1 MQGSKYLSEL
11 ITDSDTILPGRINI
25 IEANTSG
32 GKTWFALNT
41 LPQWAGSPEKVL
53 YLIDTSNGEF
63 RLQQN
68 ILAVS
73 RQTYA
78 LADYCSGKVWG
89 EFAHDADGKMPVMTY
104 AGFGAEVRKCRCPFW
119 QKFDFIVCDEMQNL
133 VKYHSF
139 KGSKIHL
146 EAAEMTLRNIA
157 IEGKTKIVALT
168 ATPQKVREHFG
179 SLCRSVPFDRA
190 SLISYDTFQTE
201 TYTGIESI
209 LLQSAGKTGILY
221 TEQVE
226 PMKKY
231 IAFAREHSI
240 MADGFW
246 SLNCDT
252 PMTEEQ
258 KALRQKVL
266 ADETIPD
273 HLDLLVINAASE
285 TCIKIQE
292 KNRKVDYMII
302 HIANEDT
309 RIQVRGRYCG
319 DLPTLYLHDAAIDP
333 ANVEVPPQFIGKKL
347 FSKEKEALCQA
358 LNLRAPNNELYKW
371 RKVKAILAA
380 GNYTVQDGREK
391 NLRYALILPKQ
402 VGSIL

>member
-1 MQGSKYLSEL
+1 MQGTKYLSEL
-11 ITDSDTILPGRINI
+11 ITDPDTILPGFINI
-25 IEANTSG
+25 IEANTSA

-41 LPQWAGSPEKVL
+41 LPRWAGSPEKVL

-78 LADYCSGKVWG
+78 LTDYCSGKVWG

-104 AGFGAEVRKCRCPFW
+104 AGFGAEVRKCRHPFW
-119 QKFDFIVCDEMQNL
+119 QKFDYIVCDEMQNL
-133 VKYHSF
+133 VKYHNF
-139 KGSKIHL
+139 NGSKVHL
-146 EAAEMTLRNIA
+146 EAAETTLRNIA
-157 IEGKTKIVALT
+157 IEGKTKVIVLS

-179 SLCRSVPFDRA
+179 NLCRSVPFDRV
-190 SLISYDTFQTE
+190 SLISFDTFHTE

-209 LLQSAGKTGILY
+209 LLQAAGKTGILY
-221 TEQVE
+221 TTQVE
-226 PMKKY
+226 HMKK
-231 IAFAREHSI
+231 IITFAREHGI
-240 MADGFW
+240 RADGFW
-246 SLNCDT
+246 SLNSDT

-258 KALRQKVL
+258 KVLRQKVL

-285 TCIKIQE
+285 TCIKIQA

-302 HIANEDT
+302 HTANEDT

-319 DLPTLYLHDAAIDP
+319 DLPSLYLHDAAIDP
-333 ANVEVPPQFIGKKL
+333 ANVEVQPFFLGKKL
-347 FSKEKEALCQA
+347 FSEEKEALCQA
-358 LNLRAPNNELYKW
+358 LNLRVPNNELYKW
-371 RKVKAILAA
+371 KKVKQILAA
-380 GNYTVQDGREK
+380 GNYTVQEGREK

>member
-1 MQGSKYLSEL
+1 
-11 ITDSDTILPGRINI
+11 
-25 IEANTSG
+25 
-32 GKTWFALNT
+32 
-41 LPQWAGSPEKVL
+41 
-53 YLIDTSNGEF
+53 
-63 RLQQN
+63 
-68 ILAVS
+68 
-73 RQTYA
+73 
-78 LADYCSGKVWG
+78 
-89 EFAHDADGKMPVMTY
+89 
-104 AGFGAEVRKCRCPFW
+104 
-119 QKFDFIVCDEMQNL
+119 
-133 VKYHSF
+133 
-139 KGSKIHL
+139 
-146 EAAEMTLRNIA
+146 
-157 IEGKTKIVALT
+157 
-168 ATPQKVREHFG
+168 
-179 SLCRSVPFDRA
+179 
-190 SLISYDTFQTE
+190 
-201 TYTGIESI
+201 
-209 LLQSAGKTGILY
+209 
-221 TEQVE
+221 
-226 PMKKY
+226 MKKY
-231 IAFAREHSI
+231 IAFAREHGI

-319 DLPTLYLHDAAIDP
+319 DLPALYLHDAAIDP
-333 ANVEVPPQFIGKKL
+333 ANVEVPPSFLGKKL

-371 RKVKAILAA
+371 KKVKQILVA